1 MAMLGSFGGSQRAA
15 KSLGGGGDRDLTE
28 FVCPVCLEIFDSP
41 MTTACGHTFCNSCL
55 QECLRPKKPVCAVC
69 RAALDKW
76 GKAMDLEALIHSTAK
91 PCKGCGQE
99 ECLRPKKPVCA
110 VCRAALDKWGKAM
123 DLEALIHSTAKPCKG
138 CGQEVVLSE
147 MRAHMASCSKY
158 QDYIQEGLKNITH
171 TQPDVVSSVPN
182 RYTFTCPYC
191 NCPNFDQDG
200 LVEHCNSQHA
210 RDPRQVVC
218 PICASMPWGDPYYKS
233 SDFFQHLRIRHT
245 FSYDTFVD
253 YTADEDAMV
262 QEAIQRSL
270 MDN

>member
-1 MAMLGSFGGSQRAA
+1 MAMLGSFGGTRRTA
-15 KSLGGGGDRDLTE
+15 KSLGGGAERDLTE

-41 MTTACGHTFCNSCL
+41 MTTECGHTFCNRCL

-76 GKAMDLEALIHSTAK
+76 GRAIDLEDVIHRTPK

-99 ECLRPKKPVCA
+99 
-110 VCRAALDKWGKAM
+110 
-123 DLEALIHSTAKPCKG
+123 
-138 CGQEVVLSE
+138 
-147 MRAHMASCSKY
+147 
-158 QDYIQEGLKNITH
+158 DYVQEGLKNISH
-171 TQPDVVSSVPN
+171 AQPDAVSSVPN

-191 NCPNFDQDG
+191 SRPNFDQDG

-218 PICASMPWGDPYYKS
+218 PICASMPWGDPTYKS
-233 SDFFQHLRIRHT
+233 SDFFQHLRRRHT

-253 YTADEDAMV
+253 YSADEDTMM

-270 MDN
+270 LDN